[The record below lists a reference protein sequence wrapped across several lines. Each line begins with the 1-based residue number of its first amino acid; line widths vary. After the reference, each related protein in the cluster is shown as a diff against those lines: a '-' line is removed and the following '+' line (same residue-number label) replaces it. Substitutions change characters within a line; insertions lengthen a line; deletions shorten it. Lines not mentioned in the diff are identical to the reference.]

1 MCIIVIGLAFI
12 LSIIIALQQLF
23 GLLFPSALSSDCCE
37 DKQYQLYFHGIVGV
51 PQDDKTSFKPVDC
64 D

>member
-23 GLLFPSALSSDCCE
+23 GLLFSSALSSDCWE
-37 DKQYQLYFHGIVGV
+37 DKLYFHGIVGV
-51 PQDDKTSFKPVDC
+51 PQDDRTSFKPVDC